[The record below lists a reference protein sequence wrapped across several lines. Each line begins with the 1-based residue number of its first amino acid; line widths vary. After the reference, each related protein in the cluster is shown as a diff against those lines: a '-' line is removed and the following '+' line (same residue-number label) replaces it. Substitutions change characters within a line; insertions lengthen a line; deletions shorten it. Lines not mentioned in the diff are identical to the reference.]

1 MRHIITVELTWFPI
15 QRGVLDR
22 TLNFLK
28 HYQNIIIINK
38 TLCYCRQSAMYPGV
52 WELRSDSK
60 IV

>member
-28 HYQNIIIINK
+28 QYQNIIIINK
-38 TLCYCRQSAMYPGV
+38 TLS
-52 WELRSDSK
+52 
-60 IV
+60 